1 MDDSIFGVIEKL
13 LNLGVPLA
21 MLVVIVWLIIK
32 YAPAAI
38 KALQSLGNS
47 IAKNT
52 DAVTELKV
60 SYDLQ
65 IDRLSVV
72 TTQLKTLNETL
83 DYVEKQQVKTA
94 DYDKLCT
101 LINDVQTKL
110 LNLTD
115 MMENHCHDYETNR
128 N

>member
-1 MDDSIFGVIEKL
+1 MDDSIFGAIEKL

-60 SYDLQ
+60 SYEFQ

-83 DYVEKQQVKTA
+83 DYVEKQQVKTV
-94 DYDKLCT
+94 DYEKLCV

-110 LNLTD
+110 VNLTD
-115 MMENHCHDYETNR
+115 MMENHCNDYETHR

>member
-1 MDDSIFGVIEKL
+1 MDDSFFGAIEKL

-21 MLVVIVWLIIK
+21 MLVVIVWLIVK

-60 SYDLQ
+60 SYDFQ

-110 LNLTD
+110 VNLTD
-115 MMENHCHDYETNR
+115 MMENHCNDYETHR